1 MQSVISAVSVTYYPL
16 GAQVMTLVLPL
27 GFFIIVMIG
36 LYFVFTRPHT
46 VPGRRP
52 IAGARPV
59 APADPGRAA
68 SLAAATGLPTATAA
82 GAPEPLAERGTPPPV
97 GVRTEEAIQEAADE
111 AAAEARPA
119 DDKVTGES
127 GQDHGHDDGLRRG
140 PRQTDGRRD
149 GTATEGSEDHE

>member
-1 MQSVISAVSVTYYPL
+1 VQGVNLAIQVTYYPL

-59 APADPGRAA
+59 APSDPGRAA

-82 GAPEPLAERGTPPPV
+82 GGAEPLAERGTPPSV
-97 GVRTEEAIQEAADE
+97 GVRTEEALKQAAEE
-111 AAAEARPA
+111 AAAEAKA
-119 DDKVTGES
+119 AKDKVTGGS
-127 GQDHGHDDGLRRG
+127 GQDQDA
-140 PRQTDGRRD
+140 
-149 GTATEGSEDHE
+149 ATEGSEDQE